1 MPPIQSV
8 ESELSAELLS
18 EPIEGQNLGGATHL
32 GELLGPTASAQ
43 PTILAFL
50 RHFG

>member
-1 MPPIQSV
+1 MTPIQSV
-8 ESELSAELLS
+8 DSDLPSDLLS
-18 EPIEGQNLGGATHL
+18 QPIEGQNLGGATHL
-32 GELLGPTASAQ
+32 GELLGSTASAQ